1 MKEFLP
7 EEKIFL
13 IRTEFNS
20 LEDEQKKELSKYKLI
35 DMSIDIKYENFDFK
49 QLMDF
54 ILPPEMSRC
63 SYNIERRHNLYY
75 TGLVVSELLEKYFK
89 LI

>member
-54 ILPPEMSRC
+54 ILPAEMSR
-63 SYNIERRHNLYY
+63 
-75 TGLVVSELLEKYFK
+75 
-89 LI
+89 